1 MPDSLIMIIL
11 FSLFG
16 IVETVFMVYVYRTVG
31 AAKRDREAEYTLL
44 DKERSSLLEL
54 QKSLL
59 SDAQAARAATKDG
72 LAKLQQIGLET
83 HAEWNEMTTKIGE
96 VVEEIEKR
104 SSVLADDVLQ
114 RLNRKSLECKKM
126 IELANI
132 ATGELGESIKSAKK
146 VSRYFDSQV
155 QIEDLLKDLRSE
167 KYQEAKQLLVSGI
180 DANTVAKRLGL
191 SMSEVS
197 LVSHTLTS

>member
-1 MPDSLIMIIL
+1 MSDSVLMIIV

-16 IVETVFMVYVYRTVG
+16 LVETVFMIYVSRTVG
-31 AAKRDREAEYTLL
+31 AGKRDRDSEFALL
-44 DKERSSLLEL
+44 DRERSALLEL
-54 QKSLL
+54 QKNLL

-83 HAEWNEMTTKIGE
+83 HAEWNDMTTKIGE

-126 IELANI
+126 IDLAN
-132 ATGELGESIKSAKK
+132 AAVSELDQSIKSAKK

-180 DANTVAKRLGL
+180 DANTVARRLGL
-191 SMSEVS
+191 SISEVS
-197 LVSHTLTS
+197 LVSHTLSS